1 MGLLWPPMR
10 PPPLP
15 PRASP
20 CPHGK
25 TVHASTNQAIPPPS
39 PEHTGHCTRSR
50 PSPTWENDPGKRA
63 RGLTV
68 IPLAYSGR
76 REALTPQYR
85 ASQSPVR
92 ACPES
97 PETGS
102 QASEHVASLWRGAS
116 KPETGSQTTAQR
128 SDPAAHARLNPS
140 NKRTIS
146 CMGPLTSTNLSRTD
160 MSALKRLL
168 TGPIES
174 MQHEHA
180 RARAQSRRILK
191 RCVHRRSRTSACT
204 YR

>member
-68 IPLAYSGR
+68 IPSAYSGR

-102 QASEHVASLWRGAS
+102 QASEHVASLWRGAP
-116 KPETGSQTTAQR
+116 KPETQSQTTAYPRLHGGGGGLRHAQEKNIKWWHEPAR
-128 SDPAAHARLNPS
+128 S
-140 NKRTIS
+140 
-146 CMGPLTSTNLSRTD
+146 
-160 MSALKRLL
+160 
-168 TGPIES
+168 TG
-174 MQHEHA
+174 HEGL
-180 RARAQSRRILK
+180 ILP
-191 RCVHRRSRTSACT
+191 RS
-204 YR
+204 

>member
-25 TVHASTNQAIPPPS
+25 TVHASTNQAIPPLS
-39 PEHTGHCTRSR
+39 PAHTGHCARPG
-50 PSPTWENDPGKRA
+50 PSPTRENGMGKRA

-68 IPLAYSGR
+68 IPSAYSGR

-102 QASEHVASLWRGAS
+102 QASEHVASLWRGAP
-116 KPETGSQTTAQR
+116 KPEAQSQTTAHCR
-128 SDPAAHARLNPS
+128 GWHGRRHPA
-140 NKRTIS
+140 RTTEN
-146 CMGPLTSTNLSRTD
+146 LTSLLPTHAHEVQRKI
-160 MSALKRLL
+160 AL
-168 TGPIES
+168 
-174 MQHEHA
+174 
-180 RARAQSRRILK
+180 
-191 RCVHRRSRTSACT
+191 
-204 YR
+204 

>member
-39 PEHTGHCTRSR
+39 PEHTGHCTRLR

-68 IPLAYSGR
+68 IPSAYSGR

-102 QASEHVASLWRGAS
+102 QASEHVASLWRGTP
-116 KPETGSQTTAQR
+116 KTPHWG
-128 SDPAAHARLNPS
+128 
-140 NKRTIS
+140 
-146 CMGPLTSTNLSRTD
+146 NLGFNI
-160 MSALKRLL
+160 AEGLVCLL
-168 TGPIES
+168 TCGFLWNRGRVVWEFGP
-174 MQHEHA
+174 HPNGP
-180 RARAQSRRILK
+180 
-191 RCVHRRSRTSACT
+191 VRSIFGALFLEQNRGFSGF
-204 YR
+204 